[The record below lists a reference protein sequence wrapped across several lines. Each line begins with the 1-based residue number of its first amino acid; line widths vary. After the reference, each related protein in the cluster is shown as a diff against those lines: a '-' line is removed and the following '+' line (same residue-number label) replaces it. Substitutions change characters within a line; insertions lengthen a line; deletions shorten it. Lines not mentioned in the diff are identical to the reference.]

1 MAPPWVFSVAYWLMH
16 RPSALSDAL
25 WMDGSPM
32 VMLLTPTVESTL
44 LAVQIMVFWTASMA

>member
-1 MAPPWVFSVAYWLMH
+1 VAPPWVFSVAYWLMH